1 MLGRETGPEPPP
13 RTDSVKL
20 MAWVDKRTPA
30 MRALIHEFGLV
41 VVADMYTDGHTRA
54 AELRPILESWRSR
67 RQEEWLATNYI
78 ANRTGRSMRRIYERA
93 LGNGEGN

>member
-1 MLGRETGPEPPP
+1 MLGQETGPEPPP
-13 RTDSVKL
+13 HTDSVKL
-20 MAWVDKRTPA
+20 MAWVDRLKPE
-30 MRALIHEFGLV
+30 MRELVYTFGLV
-41 VVADMYTDGHTRA
+41 IVADMYGDGHTRA